1 VQPAAHERPAQL
13 ATPVVLLAV
22 NAFLTCTFRTK
33 TTVNTPETIDDLRWL
48 TGDEGRAWLAR
59 MDPKAE
65 ATPALVASLRRDL
78 SAGRARAL
86 LDQVALRRRAADK
99 FAHPE
104 QMFFAARALEQA
116 TDEWIAAYKAARF
129 TAGRVYDLC
138 CGIGG
143 DLQALAERGTATGV
157 DRDEALTI
165 LAAANAP
172 TARMIADDVNMLLTT
187 PGALEPEA
195 AWHIDPDRR
204 AQGRRVTAVA
214 RYEPAP
220 EFIDRLLQRTPRGAV
235 KLAPAARWPEAWND
249 QAEFEWISRGGECRQ
264 LVAWFGGLSGTP
276 GLRRAT
282 IIARRGGMVNSLT
295 GASDLPPLADELGT
309 FIYEP
314 DAAVLAAGLTN
325 VLCERL
331 ALTAVTPG
339 GGYLTGTARVDD
351 PTFDTFEVLERLPFD
366 QKRLKQGLRAGNYD
380 AREIKKRDVD
390 IEPEKLRQQLRGT
403 GSEPVTIM
411 LTNWQ
416 GQIVALITR
425 RCHHDAARG

>member
-1 VQPAAHERPAQL
+1 M
-13 ATPVVLLAV
+13 
-22 NAFLTCTFRTK
+22 
-33 TTVNTPETIDDLRWL
+33 NTPEAIDDLRWL
-48 TGDEGRAWLAR
+48 IGDEGRAWLTR
-59 MDPKAE
+59 MDPAAE
-65 ATPALVASLRRDL
+65 ATPALVVALRRDL
-78 SAGRARAL
+78 SAGRVRLL

-99 FAHPE
+99 FSHPE

-116 TDEWIAAYKAARF
+116 TDEWIAVYKSARF
-129 TAGRVYDLC
+129 TAGPVYDLC

-143 DLQALAERGTATGV
+143 DLRALAERGTATAV

-172 TARMIADDVNMLLTT
+172 TTRMIVDDVNMLLTT
-187 PGALEPEA
+187 LGALEPEA

-204 AQGRRVTAVA
+204 AQGRRVTAA
-214 RYEPAP
+214 AHYEPAP
-220 EFIDRLLQRTPRGAV
+220 EFIDRLLQRAPRGAV
-235 KLAPAARWPEAWND
+235 KLAPAARWPAAWND

-282 IIARRGGMVNSLT
+282 IIARRGGLVNSLI
-295 GASDLPPLADELGT
+295 GAPDLPPLAHELGA
-309 FIYEP
+309 FVHEP

-339 GGYLTGTARVDD
+339 GGYLTGAARVDD
-351 PTFDTFEVLERLPFD
+351 PALDTFEVLEQLPFD
-366 QKRLKQGLRAGNYD
+366 QKRLKQALRAGNYD

-403 GSEPVTIM
+403 GGEPVTVI
-411 LTNWQ
+411 LANWQ
-416 GQIVALITR
+416 GQTVALITR
-425 RCHHDAARG
+425 RCRHEAAGA